1 MAGWAVYTMSHRERD
16 GRSAHIQI
24 PIACQH
30 ALSKHKN
37 LFVTN
42 YQATICLLMLVNSS
56 SCLTLVLTSCAG
68 TLCLCVTL
76 VFVCNTCVCLFR
88 VCLSLDVNA
97 CCSSSVLVVWHF
109 YTQVVLAVSKTVV
122 ASQSEE
128 PSGSWETPWHVRV
141 GQRQRW
147 KSELGIDAHILWFGR

>member
-1 MAGWAVYTMSHRERD
+1 MAGWAVYTMSHRGRD

-37 LFVTN
+37 LFVTK
-42 YQATICLLMLVNSS
+42 YRATICVLMLVNSS
-56 SCLTLVLTSCAG
+56 FCLTLVVTSCVA
-68 TLCLCVTL
+68 TLSLCVTL
-76 VFVCNTCVCLFR
+76 VFVCWGCVFAWMCN
-88 VCLSLDVNA
+88 VNA

-141 GQRQRW
+141 GKRQRW
-147 KSELGIDAHILWFGR
+147 KSELVIDAHILWFGR